1 MNHTIT
7 TLLLLAGV
15 LGPGLGQGSSD
26 ADMISNIEQQI
37 AKAWVNH
44 DRATIEA
51 ILASEWSVIDPTG
64 QVLTRQQVLE
74 ETFSTTDRRIQSMV
88 IDEVRVRT
96 FGDTAVATGRTR
108 ATGSYRGTSSSVVL
122 RFADVFVRRDG
133 RWQVVASRGSAIA
146 Q

>member
-1 MNHTIT
+1 MN
-7 TLLLLAGV
+7 GE
-15 LGPGLGQGSSD
+15 QSD
-26 ADMISNIEQQI
+26 LTDVISDIEQQI

-51 ILASEWSVIDPTG
+51 ILAPEWSVTDTTG
-64 QVLTRQQVLE
+64 QVLTKEQVLQ
-74 ETFSTTDRRIQSMV
+74 ETFGSTDRSIQAMV

-108 ATGSYRGTSSSVVL
+108 ATGSYRGTSASVVL
-122 RFADVFVRRDG
+122 RFTDVFVRRDG
-133 RWQVVASRGSAIA
+133 RWQVVASHGTAVA